1 MAEPDEIGQ
10 SGITYHCRCGAS
22 SAKQRD
28 NRAQRAEG
36 WGLTYVAIEATE
48 RVGTTKKERTVT
60 RHVAVYLCPT
70 CNPRG
75 NLAKAPAG

>member
-1 MAEPDEIGQ
+1 MSDDIGQ

-28 NRAQRAEG
+28 SRLMDAEG
-36 WGLTYVAIEATE
+36 WGLTYVAAKAGA
-48 RVGTTKKERTVT
+48 RSGTKS
-60 RHVAVYLCPT
+60 VAVYLCPA

-75 NLAKAPAG
+75 KVAKSPAG